1 MRLSLALLLIGTRGE
16 MLPRMAE
23 APVVRRTRPHKSIEA
38 RSEATASGVEDARVD
53 AMDKA
58 DAHSADSFLENA
70 VGDNDEDEE
79 GRRHLKTVED
89 DTNSSEGSTSAAAKL
104 INVSS
109 DTCIQSN

>member
-1 MRLSLALLLIGTRGE
+1 MRPSLALLLIGTRGE

-70 VGDNDEDEE
+70 VGDMQNDEDAVVPKIE
-79 GRRHLKTVED
+79 L
-89 DTNSSEGSTSAAAKL
+89 SSHSTDHHYLQNTTSQWMQAE
-104 INVSS
+104 S
-109 DTCIQSN
+109 